1 MRRLLL
7 MTLLLILA
15 ACAQSSTPAQT
26 IEKYLQARVESDSTT
41 LQQLACSAWEAQ
53 AALEAES
60 FRSANGQLDGM
71 VCRETGQADG
81 YTVVECDGRLL
92 TTYDGETRERE
103 LGAYRLIQEGGEW
116 KMCGEAA
123 PLSEAP
129 APDATATEVEVVP
142 AAGTATEEIGP
153 QG

>member
-1 MRRLLL
+1 MRRLFLIAL
-7 MTLLLILA
+7 TLILA
-15 ACAQSSTPAQT
+15 ACAQSATPAQT
-26 IEKYLQARVESDSTT
+26 IEKYLQARVASDATA
-41 LQQLACSAWEAQ
+41 LQQLACADWEAQ

-60 FRSANGQLDGM
+60 FRSANGQLEDM

-92 TTYDGETRERE
+92 TTYDGETRERP
-103 LGAYRLIQEGGEW
+103 LGAYRLVQEGGEW

-123 PLSEAP
+123 PLSQAP
-129 APDATATEVEVVP
+129 APATE
-142 AAGTATEEIGP
+142 ATEEIGP

>member
-1 MRRLLL
+1 MKRLL
-7 MTLLLILA
+7 MIALLLVLA
-15 ACAQSSTPAQT
+15 SCAQSVTPAQT
-26 IEKYLQARVESDSTT
+26 IEKYLQARVASDTTT
-41 LQQLACSAWEAQ
+41 LQQLACADWEAQ

-60 FRSANGQLDGM
+60 FRSANGQLEDM

-103 LGAYRLIQEGGEW
+103 LGAYRLLQEGGEW

-123 PLSEAP
+123 SLSEAP
-129 APDATATEVEVVP
+129 VTDASPVPAAAEATEV
-142 AAGTATEEIGP
+142 IGP